1 MQKKDKV
8 KFLEVLTSLSDLYDA
23 PLSQG
28 SISLYWETL
37 KVLPLD
43 GFIAASKHHAE
54 TSKWMPKPSDFLD
67 AAKKGSM
74 NLEERSAMAW
84 LGVVSAVRSVGSNRG
99 VNFDDPLIHAT
110 IRSLGGWANLCRS
123 KTQYFNSTV
132 RASFLKTYEHMSRC
146 AENGTV
152 LGTLGSLE
160 PLYGAEKNS
169 DMIDISTGLPQGPQ
183 HKMLREHVADRE
195 LNNGRLTKLIQ
206 GISKATKID
215 STTQREPKQNVQ
227 GKKEGG
233 QTLERTTG
241 DDRAQGNKESR

>member
-37 KVLPLD
+37 KVLSLD

-132 RASFLKTYEHMSRC
+132 RAAFLKTYEHMSRC

-169 DMIDISTGLPQGPQ
+169 DMIEISTGLPQGPQ
-183 HKMLREHVADRE
+183 HKMLREHAADRE

-206 GISKATKID
+206 GISKATEID

-227 GKKEGG
+227 GKKAGG

>member
-67 AAKKGSM
+67 AARKGSM
-74 NLEERSAMAW
+74 SLEERSAMAW
-84 LGVVSAVRSVGSNRG
+84 LGVVSAVRSVGANRG

-132 RASFLKTYEHMSRC
+132 RAAFLKTYEHMSRC

-206 GISKATKID
+206 GISKATEID
-215 STTQREPKQNVQ
+215 STTQREPEQNAQ
-227 GKKEGG
+227 GKKAGG

-241 DDRAQGNKESR
+241 DDRAQGSEESR